1 MSTRSKRVTVR
12 LNRGQL
18 EILRELMKALRTDE
32 VSDAVK
38 FCIELTG
45 LVLSIRQDYYTVGIV
60 DAIREAT
67 MRVKKLSDTKSDENI
82 NKE

>member
-18 EILRELMKALRTDE
+18 EILRDLMKALRTDE

-45 LVLSIRQDYYTVGIV
+45 LILSIRQDYYTVGIV

-67 MRVKKLSDTKSDENI
+67 MRVKKLSDTVSDENI

>member
-67 MRVKKLSDTKSDENI
+67 MRVKKLSDTVSDENI